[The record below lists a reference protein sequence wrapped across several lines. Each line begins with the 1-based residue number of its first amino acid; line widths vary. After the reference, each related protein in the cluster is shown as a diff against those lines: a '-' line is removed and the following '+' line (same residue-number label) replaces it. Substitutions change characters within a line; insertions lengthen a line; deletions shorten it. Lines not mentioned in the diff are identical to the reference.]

1 MEDIMKWIK
10 ISVEIPNDFDE
21 EIISDV
27 LMKIGAQ
34 GTEIIDNDDSSVHL
48 QGKYGEIYQKRPQL
62 PFVTVNAYFSEDD
75 FNDAITDNLTE
86 EINNLTNFGFDVT
99 NVSVKKSEMDDAD
112 WENNWKQYYHP
123 IHISRYLT
131 VVPQWANYQAQNNEM
146 TITMDPGKSFGTG
159 THPTTFT
166 CMQALELI
174 LGDAKSLYD
183 VGTGSGIL
191 SIQARKLGVQD
202 ITAFDLDP
210 EAVAAAKQNLQLN
223 DDCKDIQVYENSLL
237 DGVNGKV
244 DVIVANILADIIMK
258 FIPDIDSHLNDNGF
272 VILSGIINEKE
283 QAITEK
289 MEKNGFSVIEVF
301 HLKGWSTLICKRIQ
315 DIEAQNGAI
324 LR

>member
-1 MEDIMKWIK
+1 MKWIK
-10 ISVEIPNDFDE
+10 VSVEIPNNFDE

-27 LMKIGAQ
+27 LMNVGAQ
-34 GTEIIDNDDSSVHL
+34 GTEIIDNDESSVHS
-48 QGKYGEIYQKRPQL
+48 KYGEVYDNHEQL
-62 PFVTVNAYFSEDD
+62 PFVTVNAYFDEDNFSD
-75 FNDAITDNLTE
+75 KIVDNLTE

-99 NVSVKKSEMDDAD
+99 NISVKQTLMDDAD
-112 WENNWKQYYHP
+112 WENNWKEYYHP

-131 VVPQWANYQAQNNEM
+131 VVPQWVNYETQNNET
-146 TITMDPGKSFGTG
+146 TIIMDPGKSFGTG

-174 LGDAKSLYD
+174 LGDAESMYD

-191 SIQARKLGVQD
+191 SIQARKLGVKD

-210 EAVAAAKQNLQLN
+210 EAVEAAKENLKLN
-223 DDCKDIQVYENSLL
+223 SDCTDIPVYENSLL
-237 DGVNGKV
+237 DGVKGKV

-258 FIPDIDSHLNDNGF
+258 FVPDIESHLNPDGF

-283 QAITEK
+283 QQITES
-289 MEKNGFSVIEVF
+289 MEEHGFGVIEVF
-301 HLKGWSTLICKRIQ
+301 HLKGWSTLICKRIEN
-315 DIEAQNGAI
+315 IEAQNGAI

>member
-1 MEDIMKWIK
+1 MKWKK

-27 LMKIGAQ
+27 LMKVGAQ

-48 QGKYGEIYQKRPQL
+48 NYGEIYDAKAQL
-62 PFVTVNAYFSEDD
+62 PFVTVNAYFDEDN
-75 FNDAITDNLTE
+75 FSQKIVTDLTE
-86 EINNLTNFGFDVT
+86 EINNLNNFGFDVS
-99 NVSVKKSEMDDAD
+99 NVAVKTSDLDDAD

-131 VVPQWANYQAQNNEM
+131 VVPQWVNYEAQDKET
-146 TITMDPGKSFGTG
+146 TIIMDPGKSFGTG

-174 LGDAKSLYD
+174 LGDAKSMYD

-191 SIQARKLGVQD
+191 SIQARKLGVKD

-210 EAVAAAKQNLQLN
+210 EAVEAAKLNLQLN
-223 DDCKDIQVYENSLL
+223 DDCKDIEVFKNSLL
-237 DGVNGKV
+237 DGVDGKV
-244 DVIVANILADIIMK
+244 DVIVANILADIILQ
-258 FIPDIDSHLNDNGF
+258 FVPDIQKHLNPNGF

-283 QAITEK
+283 QQITDA
-289 MEKNGFSVIEVF
+289 MEKQGFGVIEVF
-301 HLKGWSTLICKRIQ
+301 HLKGWSTLICKQ
-315 DIEAQNGAI
+315 QKDIEAQNGAI

>member
-1 MEDIMKWIK
+1 MKWTK

-27 LMKIGAQ
+27 LMKVGAT
-34 GTEIIDNDDSSVHL
+34 GTEIIDNDDSSEHL
-48 QGKYGEIYQKRPQL
+48 QGKYGEIYDPRPQL
-62 PFVTVNAYFSEDD
+62 PFVTVNAYFEKNKFEQKIIDD
-75 FNDAITDNLTE
+75 LTE

-99 NVSVKKSEMDDAD
+99 DVAVKQFEMDDAD

-131 VVPQWANYQAQNNEM
+131 VVPQWVKYQPQPNE
-146 TITMDPGKSFGTG
+146 TIITMDPGKSFGTG

-174 LGDAKSLYD
+174 LGDARSMYD

-191 SIQARKLGVQD
+191 LIQARKLGVKD

-210 EAVAAAKQNLQLN
+210 EAVDAAKMNLKLN
-223 DDCKDIQVYENSLL
+223 DDCQDIEVYENSLL
-237 DGVNGKV
+237 DGVTGKV
-244 DVIVANILADIIMK
+244 DVIVANILADIVLK
-258 FIPDIDSHLNDNGF
+258 FVPDIESHLNSNGF

-283 QAITEK
+283 QQITDAMVQE
-289 MEKNGFSVIEVF
+289 GFEVIEVF
-301 HLKGWSTLICKRIQ
+301 HLKGWSTLICKRKS